1 MDKPVRSPS
10 PARSNGTHAGNRSE
24 RTITTHLIGLRQAD
38 TSQVPPDRARYGL
51 PRPTL
56 SSVRRT
62 VRPCSWAGLLAVGEL
77 VVGDEGGVARL
88 GADLGEP
95 AGRAERL
102 VPFGEEGGVG
112 GGEDLPLGR
121 HVIVVEDGL
130 HRTDRL
136 AGAAV
141 HALLGVDVE
150 HAVALVDAV
159 DRTLFDAGLVLDVD
173 AGLGDDIGHLR
184 VDPLVGVYSG

>member
-24 RTITTHLIGLRQAD
+24 RTITTYLIGLRQAD

-77 VVGDEGGVARL
+77 VVGDEGDVSHQ
-88 GADLGEP
+88 GADVGRPARGGERLLALGE
-95 AGRAERL
+95 ER
-102 VPFGEEGGVG
+102 GVG
-112 GGEDLPLGR
+112 GGEVLPLVR
-121 HVIVVEDGL
+121 DVVVVEDGL
-130 HRTDRL
+130 HRTDRF

-141 HALLGVDVE
+141 HALVGGAVE
-150 HAVALVDAV
+150 HAGALIDAV
-159 DRTLFDAGLVLDVD
+159 DRTLLDAGLVLDVD
-173 AGLGDDIGHLR
+173 AGLGDD
-184 VDPLVGVYSG
+184 V